1 MTLWLDAQLSPRIA
15 RWITDHF
22 TVTAIPLR
30 DVGLRDA
37 EDDAIW
43 AAARNANVVVLT
55 KDADFEERVRRFGPP
70 PQVIWLTCGNTSEA
84 RLKQI
89 FEAHLQTALDLL
101 KSGNPLVEI
110 Q

>member
-15 RWITDHF
+15 RWISDHF
-22 TVTAIPLR
+22 DVTAIPLR

-43 AAARNANVVVLT
+43 TAARDANVIVLT
-55 KDADFEERVRRFGPP
+55 KDSDFQERIGRFGPP
-70 PQVIWLTCGNTSEA
+70 PQVIWLTCGNTSET
-84 RLKQI
+84 RLKEI
-89 FEAHLQTALDLL
+89 LTMHFQTALDLL
-101 KSGNPLVEI
+101 KAGNPLVEI